1 MGRKLFFLKKDVKDT
16 AIEDRERTEKENGD
30 SVVQKAVEANISLA
44 ANSQTIS
51 RHAGAASEYIKA
63 YTGKN
68 YQASGALKGDMQKS
82 LKGIAEGNINQ
93 DYANQNVRQQAG
105 YSAEVMEVAER
116 NAEEILKG
124 SDKRYARAD
133 DVKGHKINETKND
146 IVLLDDKGNEI
157 LGPDGQAQ
165 GMQMK
170 FIKMDKSPEDLAKR
184 LTDSEFRTK
193 YPDGNYCVPSEK
205 YDGVKAAL
213 ADKEAKLQTQID
225 KAKQSGNTE
234 LAAKK
239 QQELDYVRKVDDN
252 LEKSKVTGQESVEA
266 RLNPAEWTAGKVA
279 KMSHEAGIECAKTT
293 AAITFVTSFARN
305 ISDYLKGDIDE
316 ETALKNL
323 AKDTAKGAASAY
335 VMGASSAA
343 LSAAF
348 QNSSNQF
355 LNNLA
360 TNYPDSPA
368 YIISFSVQ
376 TFSIISKRLKGEIT
390 DAECFGQIGKTAAVM
405 GGSIAG
411 KAIGTKVGTAVGAK
425 VGTAIG
431 GKVGATVGCA
441 LGPVGAMVG
450 AFVGSVIVSTAIDT
464 IGAEINNLKIA
475 NGMLKEQRQRVA
487 EVKARYEDL
496 CKELDEYDRRF
507 RETYIAYT
515 EELRAVMGEAITGMA
530 YALQLND
537 PDMFIVHTN
546 NITHALG
553 EETQFSSVS
562 EFKTMVENQIPLK
575 L

>member
-1 MGRKLFFLKKDVKDT
+1 MERKLFFLKRNKNIDDKEKT
-16 AIEDRERTEKENGD
+16 DREHSN
-30 SVVQKAVEANISLA
+30 SVVQKAVESNISLA

-68 YQASGALKGDMQKS
+68 YQATGALKGDMQKS
-82 LKGIAEGNINQ
+82 LSSIANGDINP

-157 LGPDGQAQ
+157 LGPDGQSQ
-165 GMQMK
+165 GTQMK
-170 FIKMDKSPEDLAKR
+170 FIKIDKPPADLAKR
-184 LTDSEFRTK
+184 LTDSEFRAK
-193 YPDGNYCVPSEK
+193 YPDGNYCVPSDK
-205 YDGVKAAL
+205 YEGVKTAL
-213 ADKEAKLQTQID
+213 AEKEAKLQTQVD
-225 KAKQSGNTE
+225 RAKQSGNTE

-239 QQELDYVRKVDDN
+239 QEELDYVRKVDEN
-252 LEKSKVTGQESVEA
+252 LEKSKVTGQDSVVA
-266 RLNPAEWTAGKVA
+266 RLQPVEWTAGKVVR
-279 KMSHEAGIECAKTT
+279 MSHEAGIECTKTT
-293 AAITFVTSFARN
+293 ATITFVTSFARN
-305 ISDYLKGDIDE
+305 LSDYLKGDIDE
-316 ETALKNL
+316 KTALKNL
-323 AKDTAKGAASAY
+323 AKDTLKGAAGAY
-335 VMGASSAA
+335 ALGASSTA

-360 TNYPDSPA
+360 TNYQESPA
-368 YIISFSVQ
+368 YIITFSVQ
-376 TFSIISKRLKGEIT
+376 TFSIITKRLNGEIT
-390 DAECFGQIGKTAAVM
+390 DAECFMQIGKTAAVM

-411 KAIGTKVGTAVGAK
+411 KAIGTKVGTAVGTK
-425 VGTAIG
+425 VGTTIG
-431 GKVGATVGCA
+431 GKLGTTVGSA

-450 AFVGSVIVSTAIDT
+450 AFVGSVVVSTAIDT
-464 IGAEINNLKIA
+464 IGAEINNIKIA
-475 NGMLKEQRQRVA
+475 KKMIGEQRQRLA
-487 EVKARYEDL
+487 EVKARYADL

-507 RETYIAYT
+507 RETYMAYT
-515 EELRAVMGEAITGMA
+515 EELRVVLGESIAGMA
-530 YALQLND
+530 YALHVNN

-546 NITHALG
+546 NITHVLG
-553 EETQFSSVS
+553 EETQFDSVR
-562 EFKTMVENQIPLK
+562 EFKAIVENQIPLK